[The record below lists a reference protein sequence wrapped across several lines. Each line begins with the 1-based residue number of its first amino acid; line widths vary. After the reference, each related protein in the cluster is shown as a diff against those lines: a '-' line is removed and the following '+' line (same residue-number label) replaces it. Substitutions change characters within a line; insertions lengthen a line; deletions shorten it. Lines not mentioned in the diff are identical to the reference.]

1 MSNRWIW
8 DLESD
13 GLLDT
18 ISKIHCIVLRN
29 VETDEVQKYGPDEE
43 EIKAAMFVLMNA
55 EEVIGH
61 NIICYDI
68 PALQKVYPGFDILG
82 QVTDTLVLSQLIF
95 TQLSDKDGIKANRDP
110 ESFPRRLIGSHSLKA
125 WGLRLKNLKGDYDG
139 GWENFSQE
147 MLDYCVQDTSVTKDL
162 YELAMSK
169 GFSQQS
175 IDLEHLMASI
185 CDRIGNNGWT
195 FDKYKAQVLYGKLAQ
210 LRSDIEQ
217 GLDELFEPWET
228 VETFVP
234 KRNNKTLGYIEGEP
248 FEKRKTIHFN
258 PGSRRHIEFC
268 LTKKYGWK
276 PKKFTNT
283 GHAQIDET
291 VLGGLQYVEAQ
302 KLADFFL
309 LQKRIGQLAEGPQAW
324 LKRLDDDGR
333 IRHRIVACG
342 TVSGRAAHRSPN
354 LAQVPK
360 VGLKFGKECRE
371 LFTVPDGWFLV
382 GSDLSG
388 LELRCLAHYLKDD
401 GVYAKQILEGDIHTY
416 NQKAAG
422 LATRDE
428 SKRFI
433 YSTMYGG
440 GDQLIGKIAGGGAKR
455 GKELKAAF
463 NKNIPAFAQLQ
474 NGLRSAFD
482 KRGYIKGLDGRHLMV
497 RSEHKLLSQLLQSA
511 GAIICKQWVALCD
524 REINLKLG
532 PDQAYIV
539 GWIHDEIQ
547 VACKTEE
554 VAENVGNIATRM
566 ARETGETLKVNLPI
580 SAEYSVGRTWA
591 HTH

>member
-1 MSNRWIW
+1 
-8 DLESD
+8 
-13 GLLDT
+13 
-18 ISKIHCIVLRN
+18 
-29 VETDEVQKYGPDEE
+29 
-43 EIKAAMFVLMNA
+43 
-55 EEVIGH
+55 
-61 NIICYDI
+61 
-68 PALQKVYPGFDILG
+68 VYPGFEILG

-228 VETFVP
+228 IETFIP

-276 PKKFTNT
+276 PKKFTST

-333 IRHRIVACG
+333 IRHRIVSCG
-342 TVSGRAAHRSPN
+342 TISTRAAHRSPN

-360 VGLKFGKECRE
+360 VGLKFGEECRE
-371 LFTVPDGWFLV
+371 LFTVPDGWFLT
-382 GSDLSG
+382 GSDLSS
-388 LELRCLAHYLKDD
+388 LELRCLAHYLPD
-401 GVYAKQILEGDIHTY
+401 GGDYAKQMLEGDIHLV

-422 LATRDE
+422 LPSRDAA
-428 SKRFI
+428 KGFI
-433 YSTMYGG
+433 YSLMYGG

-482 KRGYIKGLDGRHLMV
+482 KRGYIKGLDGRHLMI

-554 VAENVGNIATRM
+554 VAEHVGNIARRM
-566 ARETGETLKVNLPI
+566 AQETGETLKVNLPI

-591 HTH
+591 DTH